1 LDQGGFENL
10 AVNGAPVP
18 IYVGELSSAP
28 TPMGGATVMVTA
40 QSIPG
45 GKAGAVTITATPPA
59 TIKAV
64 RIGGQEFAIDNVC
77 AK

>member
-1 LDQGGFENL
+1 
-10 AVNGAPVP
+10 
-18 IYVGELSSAP
+18 
-28 TPMGGATVMVTA
+28 MGGATVMVTA